1 MSHDL
6 LETICILTKCS
17 AKVVLGSGMQR
28 FLQGRQP
35 FKTVRLAH
43 IDVKAMVQAGS
54 ESALQAM
61 LSALL

>member
-1 MSHDL
+1 MSPSDPSML
-6 LETICILTKCS
+6 WTCS
-17 AKVVLGSGMQR
+17 RDACVARGMER
-28 FLQGRQP
+28 FLQGKQP

>member
-1 MSHDL
+1 MS
-6 LETICILTKCS
+6 
-17 AKVVLGSGMQR
+17 GSGMQR

>member
-1 MSHDL
+1 ML
-6 LETICILTKCS
+6 WTCS
-17 AKVVLGSGMQR
+17 RDACVARGMER
-28 FLQGRQP
+28 FLQGKQP